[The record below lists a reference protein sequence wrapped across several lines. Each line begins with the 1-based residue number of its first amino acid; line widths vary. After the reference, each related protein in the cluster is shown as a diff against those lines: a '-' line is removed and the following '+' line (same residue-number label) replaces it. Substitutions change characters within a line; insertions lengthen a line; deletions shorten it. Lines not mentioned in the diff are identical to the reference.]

1 MADIVSL
8 SFQTPEHMHVIGLL
22 DEVPDDESKDLSTL
36 VINCIKRIIK
46 SRTLEFRYLQSFLRL
61 SLVKYFKC

>member
-46 SRTLEFRYLQSFLRL
+46 SRTLEYRYLRFFLRL
-61 SLVKYFKC
+61 SLVTYFKC

>member
-46 SRTLEFRYLQSFLRL
+46 SRKLEFRYLQSFLRL